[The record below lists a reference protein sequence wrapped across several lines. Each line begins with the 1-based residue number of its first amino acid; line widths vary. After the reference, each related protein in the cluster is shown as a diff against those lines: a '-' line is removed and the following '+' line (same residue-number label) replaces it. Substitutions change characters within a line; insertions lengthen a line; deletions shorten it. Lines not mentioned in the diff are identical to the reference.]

1 MPQIYF
7 GFNNSA
13 CPYNETVAKWNRII
27 TNKSIKLYIGLAPY
41 KIGVSDSYAGSGKD
55 EWLNNSDILS
65 RQVASARGYARYGGF
80 AMFRY
85 ASLFSPAKAVEAQVK
100 QELANLKKVL

>member
-1 MPQIYF
+1 MSMNYNSQYIDVEKWVSGTGYVDYIMPQIYF

-55 EWLNNSDILS
+55 ETELS
-65 RQVASARGYARYGGF
+65 GKHTSFLIVFTHNRYSICKSV
-80 AMFRY
+80 M
-85 ASLFSPAKAVEAQVK
+85 
-100 QELANLKKVL
+100 